1 MVCGRGL
8 HPLACHSRSSE
19 FTTPSHTLNGKFDLP
34 NSRSLYDFFP
44 LFPYRIAPSISIDIY
59 TVFFSVRF
67 QSSEWQ
73 SSAFFAI

>member
-44 LFPYRIAPSISIDIY
+44 SLSVSHRTIHFDRYLYGFFFCSFSI
-59 TVFFSVRF
+59 VGM
-67 QSSEWQ
+67 
-73 SSAFFAI
+73 AK